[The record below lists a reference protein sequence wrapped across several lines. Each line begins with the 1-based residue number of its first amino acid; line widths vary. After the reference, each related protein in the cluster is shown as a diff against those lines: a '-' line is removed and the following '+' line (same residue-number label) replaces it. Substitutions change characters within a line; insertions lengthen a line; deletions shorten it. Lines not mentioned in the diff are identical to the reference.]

1 MSPVAMLGGSVLWL
15 LVLAAVWLVIVRRS
29 TPLPSAETAAGSGST
44 ATDETTPPVTAST
57 KTIKLSFP
65 TRKLPD
71 FTFPEAQGGS
81 LSLADLKGKR
91 WLANF
96 VFTRCVGPCPLM
108 TRDIADLHRR
118 VAKTSPDFLFVT
130 FSVDSSYDTAEV
142 LKKYAETFSAD
153 PLRWKF
159 LTGDELAIHDYIR
172 RGFAQFVQPNLGD
185 SRKPGYEVAHSNR
198 AVLVNEDGIPVGTWL
213 MTVPEDVVKLRRVIE
228 GRDEF
233 PTPGPILQV
242 EADGQNPPVSLNI
255 LPVRSDDDPEVEEDA
270 AAPEPASD
278 SPAPDPARGAAPD
291 SDSPARPSPTP
302 ETPTNPQQQD
312 SAANPRTPPADPAG
326 ASIPDAAPSEP
337 RQLSTIERNREID
350 QKLPA
355 WIRVLPSLNAA
366 LNTLCTLL
374 LVAGYFAIQGDR
386 RDLHRKLMISA
397 FAVSVVFLAS
407 YLTYHEAL
415 FRWTGQRGRAFVG
428 SDFAR
433 ILYFAILI
441 PHVILAAFVPFLA
454 LRIFYHAWKQHWTS
468 HRQLA
473 RITLPIWL
481 FVSITGVVI
490 YGMLYHWPWSTID
503 PTPIDPGS
511 AL

>member
-1 MSPVAMLGGSVLWL
+1 MSLVAMIGGSLLWL
-15 LVLAAVWLVIVRRS
+15 LVLAALWLVVIRRS
-29 TPLPSAETAAGSGST
+29 APLPSQQAAQDTSNTTEETA
-44 ATDETTPPVTAST
+44 PPVTAST

-65 TRKLPD
+65 TRPLPD

-108 TRDIADLHRR
+108 TRDVAELHRR
-118 VAKTSPDFLFVT
+118 VAKSAPDFVFVT
-130 FSVDSSYDTAEV
+130 FSVDSSFDTPEV

-153 PLRWKF
+153 PQRWKF

-172 RGFAQFVQPNLGD
+172 RGFAQFVQPNLGE

-228 GRDEF
+228 GREEF
-233 PTPGPILQV
+233 PTPGPILQTQS
-242 EADGQNPPVSLNI
+242 DGQNPPVSLNI
-255 LPVRSDDDPEVEEDA
+255 LPVQSGDES
-270 AAPEPASD
+270 EPA
-278 SPAPDPARGAAPD
+278 PNAAPD
-291 SDSPARPSPTP
+291 ATP
-302 ETPTNPQQQD
+302 DATGDT
-312 SAANPRTPPADPAG
+312 TPAG
-326 ASIPDAAPSEP
+326 ASEPAAPTDSP
-337 RQLSTIERNREID
+337 TSTQPPQQLSTIERNREID
-350 QKLPA
+350 QKLPG
-355 WIRVLPSLNAA
+355 WIRALPSVNAG

-374 LVAGYFAIQGDR
+374 LIAGYVAIQSDH
-386 RDLHRKLMISA
+386 RDLHRNLMITA
-397 FAVSVVFLAS
+397 FAVSVVFLGS

-415 FRWTGQRGRAFVG
+415 YRWTGQRGRAFVG
-428 SDFAR
+428 SDLAR

-454 LRIFYHAWKQHWTS
+454 LRIFYHAWKQRWTS
-468 HRQLA
+468 HRRLA

-481 FVSITGVVI
+481 FVSITGVII
-490 YGMLYHWPWSTID
+490 YGMLYHWPWSTIE

>member
-1 MSPVAMLGGSVLWL
+1 MSLVAMIGGSLLWL
-15 LVLAAVWLVIVRRS
+15 LVLAALWLVVIRRS
-29 TPLPSAETAAGSGST
+29 APLPSQQAAQDTSNTTTEETA
-44 ATDETTPPVTAST
+44 PPVTAST

-65 TRKLPD
+65 TRPLPD

-108 TRDIADLHRR
+108 TRDVAELHRR
-118 VAKTSPDFLFVT
+118 VAKSAPDFVFVT
-130 FSVDSSYDTAEV
+130 FSVDSSFDTPEV

-153 PLRWKF
+153 PQRWKF

-172 RGFAQFVQPNLGD
+172 RGFAQFVQPNLGE

-233 PTPGPILQV
+233 PTPGPILQTQS
-242 EADGQNPPVSLNI
+242 DGQNPPVSLNI
-255 LPVRSDDDPEVEEDA
+255 LPVQSGDES
-270 AAPEPASD
+270 EPA
-278 SPAPDPARGAAPD
+278 
-291 SDSPARPSPTP
+291 
-302 ETPTNPQQQD
+302 
-312 SAANPRTPPADPAG
+312 
-326 ASIPDAAPSEP
+326 PDAAPDATPDATGDTTPAEASEP
-337 RQLSTIERNREID
+337 AAPTDSPTSTQPPQQLSTIERNREID
-350 QKLPA
+350 QKLPG
-355 WIRVLPSLNAA
+355 WIRALPSVNAG

-374 LVAGYFAIQGDR
+374 LIAGYVAIQSDH
-386 RDLHRKLMISA
+386 RDLHRNLMITA
-397 FAVSVVFLAS
+397 FAVSVVFLGS

-415 FRWTGQRGRAFVG
+415 YRWTGQRGRAFVG
-428 SDFAR
+428 SDLAR

-454 LRIFYHAWKQHWTS
+454 LRIFHHAWKQRWTS
-468 HRQLA
+468 HRRLA

-481 FVSITGVVI
+481 FVSITGVII
-490 YGMLYHWPWSTID
+490 YGMLYHWPWSTIE

>member
-1 MSPVAMLGGSVLWL
+1 MSLVAMIGGSLLWL
-15 LVLAAVWLVIVRRS
+15 LVLAALWLVVIRRS
-29 TPLPSAETAAGSGST
+29 APLPSQQAAQDTSNTTTEETA
-44 ATDETTPPVTAST
+44 PPVTAST

-65 TRKLPD
+65 TRPLPD

-108 TRDIADLHRR
+108 TRDVAELHRR
-118 VAKTSPDFLFVT
+118 VAKSAPDFVFVT
-130 FSVDSSYDTAEV
+130 FSVDSSFDTPEV

-153 PLRWKF
+153 PQRWKF

-172 RGFAQFVQPNLGD
+172 RGFAQFVQPNLGE

-233 PTPGPILQV
+233 PTPGPILQTQS
-242 EADGQNPPVSLNI
+242 DGQNPPVSLNI
-255 LPVRSDDDPEVEEDA
+255 LPVQSGDES
-270 AAPEPASD
+270 EPA
-278 SPAPDPARGAAPD
+278 
-291 SDSPARPSPTP
+291 
-302 ETPTNPQQQD
+302 
-312 SAANPRTPPADPAG
+312 
-326 ASIPDAAPSEP
+326 PDAAPDATPDATGDTTPAEASEP
-337 RQLSTIERNREID
+337 AAPTDSPTSTQPPQQLSTIERNREID
-350 QKLPA
+350 QKLPG
-355 WIRVLPSLNAA
+355 WIRALPSVNAG

-374 LVAGYFAIQGDR
+374 LIAGYVAIQSDH
-386 RDLHRKLMISA
+386 RDLHRNLMITA
-397 FAVSVVFLAS
+397 FAVSVVFLGS

-415 FRWTGQRGRAFVG
+415 YRWTGQRGRAFVG
-428 SDFAR
+428 SDLAR

-454 LRIFYHAWKQHWTS
+454 LRIFYHAWKQRWTS
-468 HRQLA
+468 HRRLA

-481 FVSITGVVI
+481 FVSITGVII
-490 YGMLYHWPWSTID
+490 YGMLYHWPWSTIE

>member
-1 MSPVAMLGGSVLWL
+1 MLSQAPSHPATPSVPARFGMSVVAMIVGSLLWL
-15 LVLAAVWLVIVRRS
+15 LVLAALWLVVIRRS
-29 TPLPSAETAAGSGST
+29 GPPSSQQPARSGST
-44 ATDETTPPVTAST
+44 VPEETAPPVEAST

-65 TRKLPD
+65 TRPLPD

-108 TRDIADLHRR
+108 TRDVADLHRR
-118 VAKTSPDFLFVT
+118 VAKSAPDFVFVT
-130 FSVDSSYDTAEV
+130 FSVDSSFDTPEV
-142 LKKYAETFSAD
+142 LRKYAETFSAD
-153 PLRWKF
+153 PQRWKF

-172 RGFAQFVQPNLGD
+172 RGFAQFVQPNLGE

-233 PTPGPILQV
+233 PTPGPILQTQS
-242 EADGQNPPVSLNI
+242 DGQNPPVGLNI
-255 LPVRSDDDPEVEEDA
+255 LRVQSGDES
-270 AAPEPASD
+270 EPA
-278 SPAPDPARGAAPD
+278 
-291 SDSPARPSPTP
+291 
-302 ETPTNPQQQD
+302 
-312 SAANPRTPPADPAG
+312 
-326 ASIPDAAPSEP
+326 PDAAPDATPDTAPADASNPAAPADSGKAPPEP
-337 RQLSTIERNREID
+337 AAPQLTTGPPTSAQPPQQLSTIERNREID
-350 QKLPA
+350 QKLPG
-355 WIRVLPSLNAA
+355 WIRVLPSLNAG

-374 LVAGYFAIQGDR
+374 LIAGYVAIQSDH
-386 RDLHRKLMISA
+386 RDLHRNLMITA
-397 FAVSVVFLAS
+397 FAVSVLFLGS

-415 FRWTGQRGRAFVG
+415 YRWTGQRGRAFVG
-428 SDFAR
+428 SDLAR

-441 PHVILAAFVPFLA
+441 PHSILAAFVPFLA
-454 LRIFYHAWKQHWTS
+454 LRIFHHAWKRRWTS
-468 HRQLA
+468 HRRLA

-481 FVSITGVVI
+481 FVSITGVII
-490 YGMLYHWPWSTID
+490 YGMLYHWPWSTIE
-503 PTPIDPGS
+503 PAPIDPGS

>member
-1 MSPVAMLGGSVLWL
+1 MLSQAPSHPATPPLPARFGMSLVAMIGGSLLWL
-15 LVLAAVWLVIVRRS
+15 LVLAALWLVVIRR
-29 TPLPSAETAAGSGST
+29 TAPLPSQQATQSSGTTAEETA
-44 ATDETTPPVTAST
+44 PPVEAST

-65 TRKLPD
+65 TRPLPD

-108 TRDIADLHRR
+108 TRDVAELHRR
-118 VAKTSPDFLFVT
+118 VAKSAPDFLFVT
-130 FSVDSSYDTAEV
+130 FSVDSSFDTPEV

-153 PLRWKF
+153 PQRWKF

-172 RGFAQFVQPNLGD
+172 RGFAQFVQPNLGE

-228 GRDEF
+228 GRDKF
-233 PTPGPILQV
+233 PTPGPILQTQS
-242 EADGQNPPVSLNI
+242 DGQNPPVGLNI
-255 LPVRSDDDPEVEEDA
+255 LPVQSDDDSN
-270 AAPEPASD
+270 PA
-278 SPAPDPARGAAPD
+278 
-291 SDSPARPSPTP
+291 
-302 ETPTNPQQQD
+302 
-312 SAANPRTPPADPAG
+312 
-326 ASIPDAAPSEP
+326 PDAAPDASPDATGDTPPSDASEP
-337 RQLSTIERNREID
+337 AASTDSTPSTQPPQQLSTIERNREID
-350 QKLPA
+350 QKLPG
-355 WIRVLPSLNAA
+355 WIRVLPSVNAG

-374 LVAGYFAIQGDR
+374 LIAGYLAIQSDH
-386 RDLHRKLMISA
+386 RDLHRNLMITA
-397 FAVSVVFLAS
+397 FAASVVFLAS

-415 FRWTGQRGRAFVG
+415 YRWTGQRGRAFVG
-428 SDFAR
+428 SDLAR
-433 ILYFAILI
+433 ILYFTILI

-454 LRIFYHAWKQHWTS
+454 LRIFHHAWKQRWTS
-468 HRQLA
+468 HRRLA

-481 FVSITGVVI
+481 FVSITGVII
-490 YGMLYHWPWSTID
+490 YGMLYHWPWSTIE

>member
-1 MSPVAMLGGSVLWL
+1 MIGGSLLWL
-15 LVLAAVWLVIVRRS
+15 LVLAALWLVVIRRS
-29 TPLPSAETAAGSGST
+29 APLPSQQAAQDTSNTTTEETA
-44 ATDETTPPVTAST
+44 PPVTAST

-65 TRKLPD
+65 TRPLPD

-108 TRDIADLHRR
+108 TRDVAELHRR
-118 VAKTSPDFLFVT
+118 VAKSAPDFVFVT
-130 FSVDSSYDTAEV
+130 FSVDSSFDTPEV

-153 PLRWKF
+153 PQRWKF

-172 RGFAQFVQPNLGD
+172 RGFAQFVQPNLGE

-233 PTPGPILQV
+233 PTPGPILQTQS
-242 EADGQNPPVSLNI
+242 DGQNPPVGLNI
-255 LPVRSDDDPEVEEDA
+255 LPVQSGDES
-270 AAPEPASD
+270 EPA
-278 SPAPDPARGAAPD
+278 
-291 SDSPARPSPTP
+291 
-302 ETPTNPQQQD
+302 
-312 SAANPRTPPADPAG
+312 
-326 ASIPDAAPSEP
+326 PDAAPDATPDATGDTTPSGASEP
-337 RQLSTIERNREID
+337 AAPTDSPTSTQPPQQLSTIERNREID
-350 QKLPA
+350 QKLPG
-355 WIRVLPSLNAA
+355 WIRALPSVNAG

-374 LVAGYFAIQGDR
+374 LIAGYVAIQSDH
-386 RDLHRKLMISA
+386 RDLHRNLMITA
-397 FAVSVVFLAS
+397 FAVSVVFLGS

-415 FRWTGQRGRAFVG
+415 YRWTGQRGRAFVG
-428 SDFAR
+428 SDLAR

-454 LRIFYHAWKQHWTS
+454 LRIFYHAWKQRWTS
-468 HRQLA
+468 HRRLA

-481 FVSITGVVI
+481 FVSITGVII
-490 YGMLYHWPWSTID
+490 YGMLYHWPWSTIE

>member
-1 MSPVAMLGGSVLWL
+1 MLPGAPHPSATSPARSGLSLVAMLAGSLLWL
-15 LVLAAVWLVIVRRS
+15 LVLGALWLVVIRRS
-29 TPLPSAETAAGSGST
+29 HPLPSQAPVQTAEGTTADDAV
-44 ATDETTPPVTAST
+44 PPVTAST

-65 TRKLPD
+65 TRPLPE
-71 FTFPEAQGGS
+71 FSFPEARGGS
-81 LSLADLKGKR
+81 LTLADLKGKR

-118 VAKTSPDFLFVT
+118 VAKSAPDFLFIT
-130 FSVDSSYDTAEV
+130 FSVDSSYDTADV
-142 LKKYAETFSAD
+142 LRKYSETFSAD
-153 PLRWKF
+153 PQRWKF

-185 SRKPGYEVAHSNR
+185 ARKPGYEVAHSNR

-233 PTPGPILQV
+233 PVPGPILQT
-242 EADGQNPPVSLNI
+242 EANGQNPPVNLNI
-255 LPVRSDDDPEVEEDA
+255 LPVHSNDGPDTEKDA
-270 AAPEPASD
+270 AD
-278 SPAPDPARGAAPD
+278 SA
-291 SDSPARPSPTP
+291 
-302 ETPTNPQQQD
+302 TNPPATRPQD
-312 SAANPRTPPADPAG
+312 APSDNLSSPPADSASPSAPQATDAPA
-326 ASIPDAAPSEP
+326 PEP

-350 QKLPA
+350 QKLPG
-355 WIRVLPSLNAA
+355 WIRMLPSLNAA

-374 LVAGYFAIQGDR
+374 LIFGYLAIQSDR
-386 RDLHRKLMISA
+386 RDLHRNLMISA
-397 FAVSVVFLAS
+397 FAVSVVFLGC

-415 FRWTGQRGRAFVG
+415 YRWTGQRGRAFVG
-428 SDFAR
+428 SDLAR
-433 ILYFAILI
+433 ILYFSILI
-441 PHVILAAFVPFLA
+441 PHMILAAFVPFLA
-454 LRIFYHAWKQHWTS
+454 LRIFYYAWKQRWTS
-468 HRQLA
+468 HRRLA

>member
-1 MSPVAMLGGSVLWL
+1 MSLVAMIGGSLLWL
-15 LVLAAVWLVIVRRS
+15 LVLAALWLVVIRRS
-29 TPLPSAETAAGSGST
+29 APLPSQQAAQDTSNTTTEETA
-44 ATDETTPPVTAST
+44 PPVTAST

-65 TRKLPD
+65 TRPLPD

-108 TRDIADLHRR
+108 TRDVAELHRR
-118 VAKTSPDFLFVT
+118 VAKSAPDFVFVT
-130 FSVDSSYDTAEV
+130 FSVDSSFDTPEV

-153 PLRWKF
+153 PQRWKF

-172 RGFAQFVQPNLGD
+172 RGFAQFVQPNLGE

-233 PTPGPILQV
+233 PTPGPILQTQS
-242 EADGQNPPVSLNI
+242 DGQNPPVGLNI
-255 LPVRSDDDPEVEEDA
+255 LPVQSGDES
-270 AAPEPASD
+270 EPA
-278 SPAPDPARGAAPD
+278 
-291 SDSPARPSPTP
+291 
-302 ETPTNPQQQD
+302 
-312 SAANPRTPPADPAG
+312 
-326 ASIPDAAPSEP
+326 PDAAPDATPDATGDTTPSGASEP
-337 RQLSTIERNREID
+337 AAPTDSPASTQPPQQLSTIERNREID
-350 QKLPA
+350 QKLPG
-355 WIRVLPSLNAA
+355 WIRALPSVNAG

-374 LVAGYFAIQGDR
+374 LIAGYVAIQSDH
-386 RDLHRKLMISA
+386 RDLHRNLMITA
-397 FAVSVVFLAS
+397 FAVSVVFLGS

-415 FRWTGQRGRAFVG
+415 YRWTGQRGRAFVG
-428 SDFAR
+428 SDLAR

-454 LRIFYHAWKQHWTS
+454 LRIFYHAWKQRWTS
-468 HRQLA
+468 HRRLA

-481 FVSITGVVI
+481 FVSITGVII
-490 YGMLYHWPWSTID
+490 YGMLYHWPWSTIE

>member
-1 MSPVAMLGGSVLWL
+1 MSLVAMIGGSLLWL
-15 LVLAAVWLVIVRRS
+15 LVLAALWLVVIRRS
-29 TPLPSAETAAGSGST
+29 APLPSQQAAQDTSNTTTEETA
-44 ATDETTPPVTAST
+44 PPVTAST

-65 TRKLPD
+65 TRPLPD

-108 TRDIADLHRR
+108 TRDVAELHRR
-118 VAKTSPDFLFVT
+118 VAKSAPDFVFVT
-130 FSVDSSYDTAEV
+130 FSVDSSFDTPEV

-153 PLRWKF
+153 PQRWKF

-172 RGFAQFVQPNLGD
+172 RGFAQFVQPNLGE

-233 PTPGPILQV
+233 PTPGPILQTQS
-242 EADGQNPPVSLNI
+242 DGQNPPVGLNI
-255 LPVRSDDDPEVEEDA
+255 LPVQSGDES
-270 AAPEPASD
+270 EPA
-278 SPAPDPARGAAPD
+278 
-291 SDSPARPSPTP
+291 
-302 ETPTNPQQQD
+302 
-312 SAANPRTPPADPAG
+312 
-326 ASIPDAAPSEP
+326 PDAAPDATPDATGDTTPSGASEP
-337 RQLSTIERNREID
+337 AAPTDSPTSTQPPQQLSTIERNREID
-350 QKLPA
+350 QKLPG
-355 WIRVLPSLNAA
+355 WIRALPSVNAG

-374 LVAGYFAIQGDR
+374 LIAGYVAIQSDH
-386 RDLHRKLMISA
+386 RDLHRNLMITA
-397 FAVSVVFLAS
+397 FAVSVVFLGS

-415 FRWTGQRGRAFVG
+415 YRWTGQRGRAFVG
-428 SDFAR
+428 SDLAR

-454 LRIFYHAWKQHWTS
+454 LRIFYHAWKQRWTS
-468 HRQLA
+468 HRRLA

-481 FVSITGVVI
+481 FVSITGVII
-490 YGMLYHWPWSTID
+490 YGMLYHWPWSTIE